1 MISLINTR
9 SHWTDVIE
17 QNHFPDGTLHINMPP
32 NYFDYDTI
40 VWEYEN
46 DAELFTLICV
56 KGHFEDFPVNLDIPH
71 ARMDRVQEL
80 EDVFTL
86 KYFCQVI
93 NSLHFDKVIV
103 RDAHS
108 NVSLALLDRVI
119 DLSPVGEIKEA
130 IKRTEEYEGEIP
142 ILFFPDEEIFCSTH

>member
-1 MISLINTR
+1 
-9 SHWTDVIE
+9 
-17 QNHFPDGTLHINMPP
+17 MP
-32 NYFDYDTI
+32 Y
-40 VWEYEN
+40 
-46 DAELFTLICV
+46 
-56 KGHFEDFPVNLDIPH
+56 IPH

-142 ILFFPDEEIFCSTH
+142 ILFSQMKEL